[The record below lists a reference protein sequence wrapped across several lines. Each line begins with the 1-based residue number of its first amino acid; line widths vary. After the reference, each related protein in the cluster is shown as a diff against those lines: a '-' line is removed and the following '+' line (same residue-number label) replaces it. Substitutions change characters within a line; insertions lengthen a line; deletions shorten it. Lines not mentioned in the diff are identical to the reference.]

1 MQKGILTVISGFSGA
16 GKGTLMKTL
25 LSRYDDYAL
34 SVSMTT
40 RAPRPGEV
48 DGKDYF
54 FVTVEEFEKSIAEGK
69 LVEYAR
75 YVDNYYGT
83 PADYVFEQLE
93 KGKNV
98 LLEIEIQ
105 GALQIKEKF
114 PDALLL
120 FITTPSAKVLEERLR
135 SRGTET
141 EEVIRKRLERA
152 VAEADDVDKYE
163 YIIVNDVLEEAAESM
178 HNIIE
183 NAKFATSRN
192 VRFIK
197 DMKSGIDSLLKGE

>member
-40 RAPRPGEV
+40 RAPRPGEI

-83 PADYVFEQLE
+83 PADYVFEQLK

-135 SRGTET
+135 GRGTET

-152 VAEADDVDKYE
+152 ATEAADVGKYE

-178 HNIIE
+178 HNIIT
-183 NAKFATSRN
+183 NSKFATSRN
-192 VRFIK
+192 ARFIK

>member
-135 SRGTET
+135 GRGTET

-152 VAEADDVDKYE
+152 ATEAADVDKYE

-178 HNIIE
+178 HNIIA

-192 VRFIK
+192 AGFIK